1 MGLLKTTFI
10 CWIFSKRCSCVW
22 WASCS
27 SRSLWAAR
35 VNTQTTQSI
44 SSLDLWCWD
53 TRLHQLLEHLLP
65 DPEPYVQIF
74 DSWIRSKFMDNL
86 PETREYFVI
95 KQVGLPSSPLNQP
108 LESSHKFPLRP
119 SEDPFFY
126 SHSQPSILGAWMR
139 GPPAASFWLQNVASL
154 LHILLQLLR
163 YLIQIMCR
171 IKAYTKCRD
180 EYTKNKIKSWS
191 WANRR
196 STMYLRKY
204 SLHYRQKLFLWADG
218 SQDKCTVKNLKKT
231 AQFWCFFVSWLS

>member
-1 MGLLKTTFI
+1 MGLLKTSFI
-10 CWIFSKRCSCVW
+10 CWIFSKRCSCFW
-22 WASCS
+22 QASCS

-35 VNTQTTQSI
+35 VHTQTTQSI
-44 SSLDLWCWD
+44 SSLDLWCRD

-65 DPEPYVQIF
+65 YPIPYVQIF

-86 PETREYFVI
+86 PETWEYFVI

-126 SHSQPSILGAWMR
+126 SHPTFNPGSRDERSTCCLIL
-139 GPPAASFWLQNVASL
+139 AAKCWQFM
-154 LHILLQLLR
+154 HILLQLLR
-163 YLIQIMCR
+163 YVIQLTCR

-204 SLHYRQKLFLWADG
+204 NLHYRQKLFLWADG
-218 SQDKCTVKNLKKT
+218 SQDKCTVKK
-231 AQFWCFFVSWLS
+231 V